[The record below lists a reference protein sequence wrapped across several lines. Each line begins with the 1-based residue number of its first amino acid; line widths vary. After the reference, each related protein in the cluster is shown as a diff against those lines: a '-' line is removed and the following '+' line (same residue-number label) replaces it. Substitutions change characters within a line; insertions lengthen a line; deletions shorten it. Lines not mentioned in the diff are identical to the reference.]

1 MVRPYTRGG
10 VVDIDKALDFV
21 KKNPRAIL
29 ATRRKDGSPQ
39 MSPIIL
45 AVDDDGRLLI
55 SSRETAYKTKNVRR
69 DPHVSLCH
77 QNDAFFGEWVQTD
90 GTAEIVS
97 LPDAM
102 EALVDYYRRLSGEH
116 SDWDDYRAA
125 MERDKRLIIRVTI
138 DRAGP
143 DRQG

>member
-1 MVRPYTRGG
+1 M
-10 VVDIDKALDFV
+10 DLEKAQAFV
-21 KKNPRAIL
+21 KSNGRAVL

-39 MSPIIL
+39 MSPIL
-45 AVDDDGRLLI
+45 VVLDDEGRILI

-69 DPHVSLCH
+69 DPRVSLCH
-77 QNDAFFGEWVQTD
+77 INEGFFGDWIQTD

-102 EALVDYYRRLSGEH
+102 ELLVDYYRRAAGEH
-116 SDWDDYRAA
+116 DDWDEYRSA

-143 DRQG
+143 DRAG